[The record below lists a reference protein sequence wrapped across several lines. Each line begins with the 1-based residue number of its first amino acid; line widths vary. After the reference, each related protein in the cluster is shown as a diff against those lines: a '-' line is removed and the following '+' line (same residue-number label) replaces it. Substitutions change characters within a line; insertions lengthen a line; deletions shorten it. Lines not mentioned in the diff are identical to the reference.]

1 MRSLQIG
8 VMGSVTSP
16 HEKLRLHELAEN
28 VGRCIAD
35 QGAVYVFGAEG
46 HDGHLPDVAYRGVRA
61 RGGRALAI
69 TKGKE
74 KQLFPDDDR
83 TVIIPSGMVHGG
95 GWEAIIALA
104 CDAMIVIGGG
114 AGSLQEMTIA
124 YQAGIPIVALRG
136 TGGWADRLADSPL
149 DYREKAKVTGASD
162 PAEAVRV
169 ACMLAMERLKTAQ

>member
-1 MRSLQIG
+1 MRHLQIG
-8 VMGSVTSP
+8 VMGSVTAP
-16 HEKLRLHELAEN
+16 HDRQRLHQLAET

-46 HDGHLPDVAYRGVRA
+46 HDGHLPDVAYRGVKA
-61 RGGRALAI
+61 REGWALAI

-74 KQLFPDDDR
+74 KGLFSADAR
-83 TVIIPSGMVHGG
+83 TIIVPSGTVHGG
-95 GWEAIIALA
+95 GWEAVSAFA

-136 TGGWADRLADSPL
+136 TGGWADKLADASL
-149 DYREKAKVTGASD
+149 DYRERAKVIGASD
-162 PAEAVRV
+162 PVDAVRT
-169 ACMLAMERLKTAQ
+169 ACMLAQEHLAKPQ